1 MAFQTIMLTVEDE
14 IAIITLNRPERLNAL
29 NRDVVEELDQAIDMG
44 ERDGAVKVVV
54 ITGAGEKAF
63 AAGADIN
70 EFTGLKG
77 TEALKHMQKIQ
88 RVFLKIERLS
98 KPVVAAVNG
107 YALGGGCEL
116 MMACDIAYASET
128 ARFGQPEIN
137 LGIIPGAGGTQ
148 RLPRLVGKMRAK
160 ELILTGEMIDAAEAY
175 RIGLVNK
182 VVPPGEL
189 MNEVKRLCEKLKSKG
204 AVALKLAKEAVE
216 EGYDASLEEGLAIEA
231 KAETICFSTEDK
243 HEGVSAFLEKRK
255 PAFKGR

>member
-1 MAFQTIMLTVEDE
+1 MLAVEDG
-14 IAIITLNRPERLNAL
+14 IATITLNRPERLNAL
-29 NRDVVEELDQAIDMG
+29 NRALVEELDQALDQV
-44 ERDGAVKVVV
+44 ERNEAVKVAV

-77 TEALKHMQKIQ
+77 VEALKHMEKIQ

-98 KPVVAAVNG
+98 KSVVAAVNG

-160 ELILTGEMIDAAEAY
+160 ELILTGDMIDAAEAY

-182 VVPPGEL
+182 VVPSGEL
-189 MNEVKRLCEKLKSKG
+189 MNEVKKLCEKLLSKW
-204 AVALKLAKEAVE
+204 AVALKLAKAAIE
-216 EGYDASLEEGLAIEA
+216 EGSNAPLQEGMGIEA
-231 KAETICFSTEDK
+231 KAEAICFSTEDK
-243 HEGVSAFLEKRK
+243 EEGVAAFLEKRK
-255 PAFKGR
+255 PVFTGR